1 MVTPTSDY
9 VSGRLEHGPGTWA
22 RGFLTSS
29 IVCLLCN
36 TLTYHQTRVSREL
49 DPQEFILY
57 ERLLTPVVVVKDL
70 LSNKN
75 NSLMSTT

>member
-1 MVTPTSDY
+1 MPAPFNSKSKFKFIMLL
-9 VSGRLEHGPGTWA
+9 VS
-22 RGFLTSS
+22 
-29 IVCLLCN
+29 V
-36 TLTYHQTRVSREL
+36 VL